1 MAKKSI
7 SEPSGEV
14 RADTILPVD
23 VVAEMKESY
32 LAYAMS
38 VITSRALP
46 DVRDG
51 LKPVHRRILFAMNE
65 MGLSSNARFRKSA
78 AIVGDVLGKYHPHGD
93 TAVYDSM
100 VGMAQEFSYRYPLV
114 LGQGNFGSIDG
125 DNAAAMRYCV
135 TGNTLIPTNQGIVPI
150 DKISEHGTEDIA
162 LHIISARGK
171 VNKASKW
178 FDSGEQETFFIKTNH
193 GYSLQG
199 SYNHPLLT
207 WRENMVTGEPQFEW
221 KLLSKIEKGDVIVID
236 RTPDILWPEKYFELK
251 SFVPILPNRRFQ
263 VKQLPLYLSE
273 DLAFIFGLLISEGTI
288 KEKEI
293 EFCNSDPVLIQE
305 FQVRFNKVFP
315 DCRLHIFKRKPSS
328 YGKKTFQTIEIH
340 SQHIIQFLRAI
351 GLSPFRSKYKT
362 IPFSILQSPKSV
374 VAAFLQAYFEGDGG
388 ISFSS
393 KMTELSIVSASS
405 KLLDEIQIILLR
417 FGIVSARRFDKYRKI
432 YKLYIRGLQEYKSF
446 QREINFYSTRKRRGL
461 SEAIDRLHKE
471 YSNSDYIPFLSQ
483 YTRSFL
489 SIRGDGRQFA
499 LKNNFDRYLNLQ
511 QKGDAV
517 ISAVASEKQVAI
529 RDLFSA
535 LSKHKYLFD
544 VVTEIKKAGVAR
556 VYSIRV
562 DSECHS
568 FVGNGFINHNTEA
581 KMSKISGELLRDLE
595 KETVDFR
602 PNYDQTRKEPIVFPS
617 NAPALLLNGTLGIA
631 VGMATNIPPH
641 NLAEVLDATMHLIEN
656 DNATTED
663 LMQFV
668 KGPDFPTGG
677 IAYGHKDMLHA
688 YGSGRGG
695 VVCRGEAEIVE
706 QKPAR
711 SAGGDGNFSI
721 IITSIPFRVNKSNLI
736 VSIAELVQE
745 KKLEGIKGL
754 RDESTKDIRIVIDL
768 KSSAHPE
775 KVLNYIYKNTQL
787 ESNFNFNMVALVGGV
802 PQTLSL
808 KSILALFVEHRKE
821 IVKRR
826 SVYDLKK
833 AQEREHILLGLKKA
847 LDKIDRVIT
856 IIRGSKNSQIAK
868 LNLMKEFKFSDLQ
881 AVAILEMKLAKL
893 AGLERKAVEDELAE
907 KQKFIAEMKDLLASP
922 KKILKTI
929 SLELKEVREKYA
941 DERRTKIIKGGVK
954 EISDEDLVPEK
965 ETMLVLTA
973 GGYVK
978 CTDPSEY
985 RAQRR
990 GGVGVVDLETKE
1002 EDFVTML
1009 VSGSTHSNLLF
1020 FTNLGKVYQMKMYD
1034 IPEGRRATRG
1044 KSIMNFLSLSG
1055 EEKVTSI
1062 LAMPKDN
1069 GKTGT
1074 SLMLVTKH
1082 GTAKKMSSESFQD
1095 VRRSGI
1101 IAIRLDKDDQLI
1113 SALITEKGDEV
1124 MIATADGQSIR
1135 FKESDV
1141 REMGRTAGG
1150 VSGIKLS
1157 KNDEVIGV
1165 DVVRKSNEKGL
1176 PAGRQGAFL
1185 TMSANG
1191 FGKKTNLKEYKVQK
1205 RGGSGVKTAK
1215 VTSKT
1220 GKLIVAKV
1228 LTGEEMELIAMSKKG
1243 QVIRTALKDISA
1255 LGRQTQGV
1263 TIMRLRSGDGIAS
1276 LACI

>member
-1 MAKKSI
+1 MAKKSS
-7 SEPSGEV
+7 SEPILPV
-14 RADTILPVD
+14 RTDAILPVD

-65 MGLSSNARFRKSA
+65 MGLTSSARFRKSA

-114 LGQGNFGSIDG
+114 IGQGNFGSIDG
-125 DNAAAMRYCV
+125 DNAAAMRY
-135 TGNTLIPTNQGIVPI
+135 
-150 DKISEHGTEDIA
+150 
-162 LHIISARGK
+162 
-171 VNKASKW
+171 
-178 FDSGEQETFFIKTNH
+178 
-193 GYSLQG
+193 
-199 SYNHPLLT
+199 
-207 WRENMVTGEPQFEW
+207 
-221 KLLSKIEKGDVIVID
+221 
-236 RTPDILWPEKYFELK
+236 
-251 SFVPILPNRRFQ
+251 
-263 VKQLPLYLSE
+263 
-273 DLAFIFGLLISEGTI
+273 
-288 KEKEI
+288 
-293 EFCNSDPVLIQE
+293 
-305 FQVRFNKVFP
+305 
-315 DCRLHIFKRKPSS
+315 
-328 YGKKTFQTIEIH
+328 
-340 SQHIIQFLRAI
+340 
-351 GLSPFRSKYKT
+351 
-362 IPFSILQSPKSV
+362 
-374 VAAFLQAYFEGDGG
+374 
-388 ISFSS
+388 
-393 KMTELSIVSASS
+393 
-405 KLLDEIQIILLR
+405 
-417 FGIVSARRFDKYRKI
+417 
-432 YKLYIRGLQEYKSF
+432 
-446 QREINFYSTRKRRGL
+446 
-461 SEAIDRLHKE
+461 
-471 YSNSDYIPFLSQ
+471 
-483 YTRSFL
+483 
-489 SIRGDGRQFA
+489 
-499 LKNNFDRYLNLQ
+499 
-511 QKGDAV
+511 
-517 ISAVASEKQVAI
+517 
-529 RDLFSA
+529 
-535 LSKHKYLFD
+535 
-544 VVTEIKKAGVAR
+544 
-556 VYSIRV
+556 
-562 DSECHS
+562 
-568 FVGNGFINHNTEA
+568 TEA
-581 KMSKISGELLRDLE
+581 KMSKISNELLRDLE

-617 NAPALLLNGTLGIA
+617 NVPALLLNGTLGIA

-641 NLAEVLDATMHLIEN
+641 NLAEVLDATDYLVEHE
-656 DNATTED
+656 DATTED
-663 LMQFV
+663 LMQFI

-677 IAYGHKDMLHA
+677 IAFGHKDILHA

-706 QKPAR
+706 QK
-711 SAGGDGNFSI
+711 DGNFSI

-787 ESNFNFNMVALVGGV
+787 ESNFNFNMVALVDGV

-808 KSILALFVEHRKE
+808 KSILALFIEHRKE
-821 IVKRR
+821 VVKRR
-826 SVYDLKK
+826 SIYDLRR
-833 AQEREHILLGLKKA
+833 AEEREHILLGLKKA
-847 LDKIDRVIT
+847 LDKIDRVISV
-856 IIRGSKNSQIAK
+856 IRASKNSQIAK
-868 LNLMKEFKFSDLQ
+868 LNLIKEFKFSDLQ
-881 AVAILEMKLAKL
+881 ATAILEMKLSKL
-893 AGLERKAVEDELAE
+893 AGLERKLVEDELAE
-907 KQKFIAEMKDLLASP
+907 KQAFIAEMKALLASP
-922 KKILKTI
+922 KKIQKI
-929 SLELKEVREKYA
+929 IASELKEVREKYA
-941 DERRTKIIKGGVK
+941 DERRTKIVKGGVK

-985 RAQRR
+985 HAQKR
-990 GGVGVVDLETKE
+990 GGVGVIDLETKE

-1044 KSIMNFLSLSG
+1044 KSIMNFLALGG

-1062 LAMPKDN
+1062 LALPKDL
-1069 GKTGT
+1069 GKTSS

-1082 GTAKKMSSESFQD
+1082 GTAKKMSSESFKD

-1113 SALITEKGDEV
+1113 SALSVEKGNEI

-1150 VSGIKLS
+1150 VSGIRLGKG
-1157 KNDEVIGV
+1157 DEVISV
-1165 DVVRKSNEKGL
+1165 DVIKKSSEK
-1176 PAGRQGAFL
+1176 GAFL

-1191 FGKKTNLKEYKVQK
+1191 FGKKTDLKEYKVQK

-1215 VTSKT
+1215 VTAKT

-1228 LTGEEMELIAMSKKG
+1228 LTGEEVELIAMSKKG
-1243 QVIRTALKDISA
+1243 QVIRTALSDISS

-1263 TIMRLRSGDGIAS
+1263 TVMRLRGGDGIAS
-1276 LACI
+1276 LACL